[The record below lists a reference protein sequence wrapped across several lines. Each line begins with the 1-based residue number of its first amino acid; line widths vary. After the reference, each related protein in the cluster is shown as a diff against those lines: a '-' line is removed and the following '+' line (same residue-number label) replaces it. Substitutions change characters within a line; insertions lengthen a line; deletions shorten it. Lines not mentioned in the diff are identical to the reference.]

1 MLLIFTHIT
10 FTHKKSFR
18 RRLRYI
24 LYANR
29 VSGSQES
36 FQIKFG
42 LNINS
47 SWLGIGCISFHWCIV
62 NSFVSLL
69 DITEENC
76 IENFLPLKICSN
88 QNTSMAILCDSAHPM
103 WSAEKWISMQ
113 CLWTTT
119 YYAQKG
125 KEECWKHEKW
135 QMTKGHF
142 YFTASH
148 KFTCS

>member
-103 WSAEKWISMQ
+103 WLAEKWISMQ

-119 YYAQKG
+119 YYAQKRKG
-125 KEECWKHEKW
+125 RVLKTWKVANDQRSFLFHCL
-135 QMTKGHF
+135 
-142 YFTASH
+142 
-148 KFTCS
+148 TCS